1 MHATDVRLNH
11 LLGCLLGGE
20 ARGGIHHAYARRNE
34 NFDAEDDAED
44 ALEPEQA
51 RTQARAQTAVR
62 AARERVLEN
71 CTSDI
76 LRVRELT
83 VKIRRGA
90 DIKNHPELRQMLEL
104 LETPLLAMY
113 DALVLERSFSLEL
126 DVAHDDSFW
135 ERLENAYDD
144 VVTMVR
150 PFYSL
155 QRPRMY
161 SGTIEENLRDL
172 VQILVFFGR
181 DCGLQQNLSLETE
194 TKWHALV
201 SKILCDL
208 DDVGDGRVEDLCEHF
223 RIAFHKFYKACD
235 TRVAR
240 QGFEAMHVALERLEQ
255 LVGATG
261 VGHIAADVRAL
272 EVIVVCYGREYFED

>member
-1 MHATDVRLNH
+1 VLDNGTADVR
-11 LLGCLLGGE
+11 
-20 ARGGIHHAYARRNE
+20 
-34 NFDAEDDAED
+34 
-44 ALEPEQA
+44 
-51 RTQARAQTAVR
+51 
-62 AARERVLEN
+62 RV
-71 CTSDI
+71 T
-76 LRVRELT
+76 ELT

-90 DIKNHPELRQMLEL
+90 DTRNHPELRQMLEL

-113 DALVLERSFSLEL
+113 DALVSERSFSLEL

-135 ERLENAYDD
+135 ARLENAYDD

-161 SGTIEENLRDL
+161 SGTIEEELRDI

-181 DCGLQQNLSLETE
+181 DFRFPQNLSLETE

-201 SKILCDL
+201 SEILCGLEDA
-208 DDVGDGRVEDLCEHF
+208 GDGRVEDLCEHF
-223 RIAFHKFYKACD
+223 RSAFDTFYNTSD
-235 TRVAR
+235 IRVAR

-255 LVGATG
+255 LVGASG
-261 VGHIAADVRAL
+261 VGHIAADVSAL
-272 EVIVVCYGREYFED
+272 DVIVACYGREYFEV

>member
-11 LLGCLLGGE
+11 LLGRLLGGE
-20 ARGGIHHAYARRNE
+20 TRGGIHDAYARRNE
-34 NFDAEDDAED
+34 NFDAEEDAED
-44 ALEPEQA
+44 ALEAEQA
-51 RTQARAQTAVR
+51 RTQARAQAAVR

-71 CTSDI
+71 CTSDVR
-76 LRVRELT
+76 RVTELT

-90 DIKNHPELRQMLEL
+90 DIRNHPELRQMLEL

-161 SGTIEENLRDL
+161 SGTIEENLRDI
-172 VQILVFFGR
+172 VEILVFFGR
-181 DCGLQQNLSLETE
+181 DFRFQQNISLETE

-201 SKILCDL
+201 SEILCDL
-208 DDVGDGRVEDLCEHF
+208 EDVGDGRVEDLCEHF
-223 RIAFHKFYKACD
+223 RIAFDKFYKTCD
-235 TRVAR
+235 IRVAR
-240 QGFEAMHVALERLEQ
+240 QGFEAIHVALEGLEQ